1 MTDYSEINGAD
12 ADGAIPESIIAECRN
27 ALTTMNNH
35 LTRDEIGLHNVRRV
49 VFAVRDGEALLAC
62 QTVLAGWFDGISP
75 IMTLRV
81 QPRFRLKGQ
90 RLSLSVTLE
99 EADASMPVYDDEE
112 L

>member
-27 ALTTMNNH
+27 TLTTINNH
-35 LTRDEIGLHNVRRV
+35 ITRDEIGLHNVRRV

-99 EADASMPVYDDEE
+99 EADALMPVYDDEE

>member
-1 MTDYSEINGAD
+1 MSDYSEINGAD
-12 ADGAIPESIIAECRN
+12 ADGVIPESIIAECSN
-27 ALTTMNNH
+27 ALTTMSHH
-35 LTRDEIGLHNVRRV
+35 LTRDEIGLGDIRRV
-49 VFAVRDGEALLAC
+49 VFAVRDGDALLAC

-81 QPRFRLKGQ
+81 QPRFCLKGQ

-99 EADASMPVYDDEE
+99 AADAPMSVYDDEE